1 MVWKT
6 CYLGGER
13 TTINPSITELQH
25 LKYLDLSY
33 LIIFTQIPK
42 LIGSFTKLR
51 YLNLSNSYYHGKIPS
66 QLGNLSQLRQLDLS
80 YNELIGEIPLQLG
93 NLSLLHSL
101 LLRGS
106 FDLRIN
112 QSQVSVEWLSNLS
125 SLRHLDLSGVQVLNG
140 FSHHTL
146 QLLTKLPSLE
156 ELRLRQCGLSDA
168 NLLPLS
174 DSHLNFSASSLTEL
188 ELTYNQFTSS
198 MIFHWV
204 LNYSSNLQELSLYG
218 NLLRGTIPD
227 DFGNVMHSL
236 VHLYLSENSLEGKI
250 PKSIGNICTLQS
262 FQARDNRLSGGI
274 SDFIIH
280 NNYSRCIGNVSLLQ
294 DLYLSNNHISGT
306 IPDLSILSSLRW
318 LILDDNNLI
327 GEIPTSIGSLTE
339 LEYLNLGGNSFE
351 GIVSESHFTNLSKLE
366 ELELSQNLLTVKV
379 GANWVPPFQLQY
391 LFLASCNLNSTF
403 PNWILTQKLLLEL
416 DISKNNIT
424 GKVSNLKLEF
434 TYNPEIDLS
443 SNQLEGSIPSL
454 FLQAV
459 ALHLSNSKF
468 SDLVSFLCSNIKPN
482 SLGLLDI
489 SNNQLKGELPDCWNN
504 LTSLY
509 YVDLSNNKLSGK
521 IPLLMGALVNMQA
534 LVLRNNSLSGQL
546 PSSLKN
552 CSDKL
557 AIFDLGEN
565 TFHGPLPSWIGGSLH
580 QLVILSLRA
589 NNFSGSIPSNLCYL
603 RKLHVLDMSLN
614 SLSGGLPPCVNNF
627 TSMAVDTMNSTSLAD
642 DSYSPTNSPFFV
654 PYVVNIF
661 LM

>member
-1 MVWKT
+1 MHSSHSNKTLKMSMTCCRHGTTIKTRIVVNGKEFVATNKQVMFKVSICMVWKT

-66 QLGNLSQLRQLDLS
+66 QLGNLSQLRHFDLG
-80 YNELIGEIPLQLG
+80 YNELVGEIPFQLG
-93 NLSLLHSL
+93 NLSLL
-101 LLRGS
+101 
-106 FDLRIN
+106 
-112 QSQVSVEWLSNLS
+112 
-125 SLRHLDLSGVQVLNG
+125 
-140 FSHHTL
+140 
-146 QLLTKLPSLE
+146 
-156 ELRLRQCGLSDA
+156 
-168 NLLPLS
+168 
-174 DSHLNFSASSLTEL
+174 
-188 ELTYNQFTSS
+188 QF
-198 MIFHWV
+198 
-204 LNYSSNLQELSLYG
+204 LSLYG

-236 VHLYLSENSLEGKI
+236 VHLSLSENSLEGKI
-250 PKSIGNICTLQS
+250 PTSIGNICTLQS
-262 FQARDNRLSGGI
+262 FEAPDNHLNGGI

-280 NNYSRCIGNVSLLQ
+280 NNYSRCIGNVSSLQ
-294 DLYLSNNHISGT
+294 DLYLLNNHISGT

-366 ELELSQNLLTVKV
+366 V

-521 IPLLMGALVNMQA
+521 IPLSMGALVNMQA